1 MDVKETILNQHKT
14 LERVKELEVRL
25 GHIGVAMKLADM
37 TSKDMPSKYKF
48 NKQERGMIDGL
59 LVSSEILK
67 QVLDG
72 ADPQEAIASVF
83 GLLGKNFDEEKE

>member
-1 MDVKETILNQHKT
+1 MNVKETILAEHKT

-37 TSKDMPSKYKF
+37 PSKDMPSKYEF

-72 ADPQEAIASVF
+72 ADPQEAIANVF
-83 GLLGKNFDEEKE
+83 GLLGKNFDEDKE

>member
-1 MDVKETILNQHKT
+1 MKETILAEHKT

-37 TSKDMPSKYKF
+37 TSKYEF

-72 ADPQEAIASVF
+72 ADPQEAIANVF

>member
-1 MDVKETILNQHKT
+1 MNVKQTILEQHKT

-25 GHIGVAMKLADM
+25 GHIGVTMKLADI
-37 TSKDMPSKYKF
+37 TSEYDF
-48 NKQERGMIDGL
+48 NKQERGLIDGF

-72 ADPQEAIASVF
+72 ADPQEAIANVF
-83 GLLGKNFDEEKE
+83 EPLEKNFDEDKD